1 MADGVGGGVKTLLID
16 PIVYS
21 CWHVTRFEEQE

>member
-1 MADGVGGGVKTLLID
+1 MADGVGGVKTLLID